1 MTSLNC
7 HCSSSLLI
15 KNKKLFLH
23 DITLLLYRDR
33 TTQEESTLGGWGGRL
48 EGGEINR
55 CYLFIFS
62 NEVY

>member
-7 HCSSSLLI
+7 HSSSSLSI
-15 KNKKLFLH
+15 KNKKRFLH

-33 TTQEESTLGGWGGRL
+33 TTQEESKLRGWGGRL
-48 EGGEINR
+48 EGGGINQ

-62 NEVY
+62 NDVY

>member
-7 HCSSSLLI
+7 HSSSSLLI
-15 KNKKLFLH
+15 KNKKCFLH

-33 TTQEESTLGGWGGRL
+33 TTREESTLGGGGGRL
-48 EGGEINR
+48 KGGEINQ

>member
-7 HCSSSLLI
+7 HCSSSLLK

>member
-7 HCSSSLLI
+7 HYSSSLLI
-15 KNKKLFLH
+15 KNKRFLH

-48 EGGEINR
+48 EGGEINQ